1 MVQALCNH
9 YSAPLLSLSDQSQTY
24 SYHPFPPPSAL
35 AAPGVTATLRSLGFG
50 YRADFIHR
58 TAKMLVDTHGVS
70 RLLDDP
76 REASEKWLMTLRSKS
91 VTEAREELLKFVGVG
106 RKVADCVLLMSLDK
120 KEVVPVDTHVYQ
132 IAVRHYGLKGTSN
145 GKKVT
150 MTPKIYEDVNTRL
163 FNVWGEYAGWGHS
176 VLFTADLKSFSTYG
190 LDTPSESSTPG
201 TQKKGSADKTPI
213 LPTPP
218 MTPSTSP
225 IKRKRREIAVE
236 VAAVTSALQEDSM
249 SLGERVKTRRRAK

>member
-1 MVQALCNH
+1 MVCTRSSLCRLPVSLSGHQDLKAGSLGESRFVCSFYILRAHLHFFSFICSSNNNILRITKMVQALCNH

-120 KEVVPVDTHVYQ
+120 
-132 IAVRHYGLKGTSN
+132 
-145 GKKVT
+145 
-150 MTPKIYEDVNTRL
+150 VN
-163 FNVWGEYAGWGHS
+163 FIICIIS
-176 VLFTADLKSFSTYG
+176 
-190 LDTPSESSTPG
+190 
-201 TQKKGSADKTPI
+201 
-213 LPTPP
+213 
-218 MTPSTSP
+218 
-225 IKRKRREIAVE
+225 RR
-236 VAAVTSALQEDSM
+236 
-249 SLGERVKTRRRAK
+249 